1 MAVELGVVCPEI
13 PDSEQVSRLI
23 GPLMS
28 MILRCEMVHALAD
41 EGNDGWTV
49 HWGTASAVADL
60 LPPGKHEFG
69 ESWFLNVA
77 PGERGIDLS
86 LLLAIV
92 AAASAAIAV
101 DGRVL
106 DESSLVGG
114 GNVGG
119 GELLVRASGGPER
132 SATDALTA
140 LGSPI
145 WGE

>member
-1 MAVELGVVCPEI
+1 MMVLNSDVC
-13 PDSEQVSRLI
+13 
-23 GPLMS
+23 
-28 MILRCEMVHALAD
+28 
-41 EGNDGWTV
+41 
-49 HWGTASAVADL
+49 TAPTFL
-60 LPPGKHEFG
+60 WRTCCHLGKHEFG

-114 GNVGG
+114 GNIGG
-119 GELLVRASGGPER
+119 GELLVRASSGPER

>member
-60 LPPGKHEFG
+60 LPRANMNSVRAGSLTWPRESG
-69 ESWFLNVA
+69 ELISA
-77 PGERGIDLS
+77 

-114 GNVGG
+114 GNIGG
-119 GELLVRASGGPER
+119 GELLVRASSGPER